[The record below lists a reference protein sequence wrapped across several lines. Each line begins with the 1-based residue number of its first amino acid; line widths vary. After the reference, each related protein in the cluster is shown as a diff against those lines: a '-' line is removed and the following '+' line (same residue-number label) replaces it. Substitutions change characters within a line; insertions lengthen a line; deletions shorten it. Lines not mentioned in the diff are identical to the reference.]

1 MTAAV
6 RAAAVGAALV
16 FLGLPPATAGAQ
28 QRGHGHHRFHHRPA
42 GSRLIA
48 VGPFVPFGFYSAPP
62 AVHSPPVGYY
72 APPPRSYSPRP
83 PSYDCP
89 PPAHAAPQPVIQ
101 SRPAARMT
109 GGVLVMVVGLV
120 CLLAGVASA
129 GVRRLYVLDCGRNIG
144 KDQARWSPGV
154 KEGKPIEFSDNCY
167 LIRHDRGLLLW
178 DTGVP
183 DAVAA
188 MPDGMVVANG
198 AITYRRARTLAGQL
212 TELGVKPADVT
223 YLAVSHTH
231 GDHVGNVALFASST
245 VLIQGAEYDWAMA
258 RPNKPA
264 LGPSATI
271 TRLAGD
277 HDVFG
282 DGSVTILSTPR
293 PTPGHQSLLVRLPKT
308 GYVVLS
314 GDAVHFRDNWDNKR
328 VPAMNVSREQTLASL
343 QRIQD
348 VLDERRAQLW
358 INHDKAQSDGLR
370 YAPAYYE

>member
-1 MTAAV
+1 MT
-6 RAAAVGAALV
+6 R
-16 FLGLPPATAGAQ
+16 
-28 QRGHGHHRFHHRPA
+28 R
-42 GSRLIA
+42 
-48 VGPFVPFGFYSAPP
+48 
-62 AVHSPPVGYY
+62 
-72 APPPRSYSPRP
+72 
-83 PSYDCP
+83 
-89 PPAHAAPQPVIQ
+89 
-101 SRPAARMT
+101 
-109 GGVLVMVVGLV
+109 VLVMVLGLV

-129 GVRRLYVLDCGRNIG
+129 GVQRLYVLDCGRNIG

-154 KEGKPIEFSDNCY
+154 NEGKPIEFSDNCY

-188 MPDGMVVANG
+188 MPDGMVAANG

-258 RPNKPA
+258 GPNKPA
-264 LGPSATI
+264 FGPSATI

-282 DGSVTILSTPR
+282 DGSVTILSTPGH
-293 PTPGHQSLLVRLPKT
+293 TPGHQSLLVRLPKT

-314 GDAVHFRDNWDNKR
+314 GDAVHFRDNWDHKR
-328 VPAMNVSREQTLASL
+328 VPAMNVNREQTLASL
-343 QRIQD
+343 QRIQG

-358 INHDKAQSDGLR
+358 INHDRPQSDGLR